1 MHNGIKKYS
10 CEFCPKKFNK
20 RNTLNNHKRLHT
32 GSYYFLQH
40 LQIID
45 VLLLGEKPFICPSPG
60 CGMTFV
66 QRTACKTHAK
76 KRHNIE
82 IRCLV
87 QQFSANFLMLT
98 HNKDLSP
105 EPGVSSERG
114 QPGPAQH
121 GAEAGAAADPGE
133 APAAAT
139 TTTTVTATA
148 PTTTSTPCASDSV
161 WTCPY

>member
-1 MHNGIKKYS
+1 MDMHNGIKKYS

-82 IRCLV
+82 IRYLV

-98 HNKDLSP
+98 HNSGSI
-105 EPGVSSERG
+105 PGTRSVLRARPAWPSSAWRRG
-114 QPGPAQH
+114 WSSSRSRRGSSSSSNN
-121 GAEAGAAADPGE
+121 
-133 APAAAT
+133 T
-139 TTTTVTATA
+139 NNSYSSSTNNYNTV
-148 PTTTSTPCASDSV
+148 CQ
-161 WTCPY
+161 

>member
-1 MHNGIKKYS
+1 M
-10 CEFCPKKFNK
+10 P
-20 RNTLNNHKRLHT
+20 
-32 GSYYFLQH
+32 
-40 LQIID
+40 
-45 VLLLGEKPFICPSPG
+45 LLGEKPFICPSPG

-82 IRCLV
+82 IRYLVLV

-98 HNKDLSP
+98 QDLSP

-121 GAEAGAAADPGE
+121 GAEAGAAADPG
-133 APAAAT
+133 ASPATSSSASSAT
-139 TTTTVTATA
+139 KY
-148 PTTTSTPCASDSV
+148 SGNGGDHF
-161 WTCPY
+161 